1 MLSSERAR
9 AMYDKVVALGTQVK
23 QRKFG
28 SLPMSGE
35 ATCTSMK
42 LEVTMP
48 EVLVGLGIA
57 TTEDEAHEFI
67 IWSVM
72 SAMQARAEGIVEK
85 GDDVLLSL
93 VNCGFFL
100 GLLSNRVNKEAN

>member
-9 AMYDKVVALGTQVK
+9 AMYDKVVALGQTVK
-23 QRKFG
+23 TRKVKAP
-28 SLPMSGE
+28 LSGE

-42 LEVTMP
+42 LDVTMP

-57 TTEDEAHEFI
+57 TTEQEAHEFI
-67 IWSVM
+67 IYSIL

-93 VNCGFFL
+93 VNFGFFL
-100 GLLSNRVNKEAN
+100 GVLSNKVGTKESN